1 MLFKIS
7 IGGMVMKFVK
17 GMVLGTMVSAGV
29 LMMWADTKNTRNM
42 MMKKGRRAM
51 RRIKNMY

>member
-1 MLFKIS
+1 MEVLY
-7 IGGMVMKFVK
+7 MKFVK

-29 LMMWADTKNTRNM
+29 MMMWVDTKNTRNM
-42 MMKKGRRAM
+42 MMKKGRRVM

>member
-1 MLFKIS
+1 
-7 IGGMVMKFVK
+7 MKFVK

-29 LMMWADTKNTRNM
+29 MMMWVDTKSTRNM
-42 MMKKGRRAM
+42 MMKKGRRVM

>member
-7 IGGMVMKFVK
+7 IGGMIMKFVK

-42 MMKKGRRAM
+42 MMKKGRRVM
-51 RRIKNMY
+51 KRIKNMY

>member
-1 MLFKIS
+1 
-7 IGGMVMKFVK
+7 MKFVK

-42 MMKKGRRAM
+42 MMKKGRRVM
-51 RRIKNMY
+51 KRIKNMY

>member
-42 MMKKGRRAM
+42 MMKKGRRVM
-51 RRIKNMY
+51 KRIKNMY